1 MQAFYCYVDDP
12 AERAEVELLLSRTG
26 EGRAA
31 YKAWIDETPTFAD
44 AFQRFPSCK
53 ANLDIAHILDLVPTI
68 KPRLYSIASSQREV
82 GLGRMELAVVVVD
95 WTTPAGKQ
103 RVGTCTSFLRSLSC
117 DPEHD
122 DAELNTL
129 MVYVQPTGPGGIFHP
144 QDAKV
149 PVMMVGLG
157 TGLAPFRAMVQERKA
172 LARAGV
178 ELGES
183 ALYFGCRT

>member
-1 MQAFYCYVDDP
+1 MASGWGAPCGGPGVT
-12 AERAEVELLLSRTG
+12 SRLMVLC
-26 EGRAA
+26 
-31 YKAWIDETPTFAD
+31 F
-44 AFQRFPSCK
+44 
-53 ANLDIAHILDLVPTI
+53 LVGVW
-68 KPRLYSIASSQREV
+68 QV

-95 WTTPAGKQ
+95 WKTPSGKE
-103 RVGTCTSFLRSLSC
+103 RVGTCTSFLRSLRI